1 MTKSIGIRLA
11 DGSFYPI
18 LEDGKPQKK
27 ILELTTVSPNQ
38 EKILVHLYRSPDSTM
53 KDAEYMFSL
62 KIANLAPHTKG
73 VPTFPLTLML
83 DENNNLTADCS
94 DSESGATATRVYLPE
109 DQRNPTPDY
118 TVVNGNESSAESPAS
133 ETYDADTL
141 LPEITRDDEPQ
152 SPGIASQDTSDD
164 LFSLPQS
171 LKEFPSFTSSVSH
184 RANPEK
190 LDLPFL
196 DEQNPEDTVKAH
208 TTSTPDFDLPDFDE
222 KFFDTSDTAL
232 PTEAPETKDSS
243 TPDFDIP
250 DFDEKFFDT
259 SDTAL
264 PTEAPETKDS
274 STPDFD
280 LPDFDEKFFD
290 TPDTALPAEA
300 PETKDSSTPDFDLPD
315 FDEKFFDTPDTAL
328 PTEAPETKDSSTPDF
343 DLPDF
348 DEKFFDT
355 PDTALPT
362 ETPETKDSSAQNSS
376 SVNFDLPDF
385 DPPSTEK
392 DFTTDNFSIDDID
405 IPEFDSETKP
415 FEVQEDSLPDFTN
428 YELPDF
434 DEPQHST
441 DSLSQDFSPNYLTDS
456 LFDRNEESFYKDP
469 DEEDKRSAHK
479 LAVIICILCAIIC
492 LGALILITYIVPS
505 KLKSAE
511 NSQTTTTFAG
521 KNTVSETTENQAKEN
536 EIVIIETPS
545 VIPTIPE
552 ETDNKI
558 EFVQYKIK
566 WGDTL
571 WDLAET
577 YYNNPWLYKKIATA
591 NSIPDPDKIIAG
603 TTIVIPR

>member
-133 ETYDADTL
+133 ETHDTDTL
-141 LPEITRDDEPQ
+141 LPEIPQNDEPQ
-152 SPGIASQDTSDD
+152 SPGIVSQDTSDD

-171 LKEFPSFTSSVSH
+171 LKEFPSFTSSLSH

-196 DEQNPEDTVKAH
+196 DEQNPEDTVKSH
-208 TTSTPDFDLPDFDE
+208 TTSTPNFDLPDLDE

-232 PTEAPETKDSS
+232 PAETPETKASSAQDSS
-243 TPDFDIP
+243 
-250 DFDEKFFDT
+250 
-259 SDTAL
+259 
-264 PTEAPETKDS
+264 
-274 STPDFD
+274 PDFD
-280 LPDFDEKFFD
+280 LPNFDEKFFD
-290 TPDTALPAEA
+290 TPDTALPAET
-300 PETKDSSTPDFDLPD
+300 PETKDSSTQASSPNFDLPD
-315 FDEKFFDTPDTAL
+315 LDEKFFDTPDTAL
-328 PTEAPETKDSSTPDF
+328 PAETPEAKDSSAQDSSPDF
-343 DLPDF
+343 DLPDL

-355 PDTALPT
+355 PDTALST
-362 ETPETKDSSAQNSS
+362 EVPETKDSSTPDSS

-385 DPPSTEK
+385 DPPSTEN

-405 IPEFDSETKP
+405 IPEFGSETKP

-492 LGALILITYIVPS
+492 LGALILITYSVPS

-577 YYNNPWLYKKIATA
+577 YYNNPWLYKKIAAA

>member
-196 DEQNPEDTVKAH
+196 DEQNPEDTVKSH
-208 TTSTPDFDLPDFDE
+208 TTSAPDFDLPDFDEKFFDTPDTALSTEAPEIKDSSTPDFDLPDFDE
-222 KFFDTSDTAL
+222 KFFDTPDTAL
-232 PTEAPETKDSS
+232 STEAPEIKDSS
-243 TPDFDIP
+243 APDFDLP

-290 TPDTALPAEA
+290 TSDTALPAEA
-300 PETKDSSTPDFDLPD
+300 PETKGF
-315 FDEKFFDTPDTAL
+315 
-328 PTEAPETKDSSTPDF
+328 
-343 DLPDF
+343 
-348 DEKFFDT
+348 
-355 PDTALPT
+355 
-362 ETPETKDSSAQNSS
+362 SAQNSS

-577 YYNNPWLYKKIATA
+577 YYNNPWLYKKIAAA

>member
-133 ETYDADTL
+133 ETHDADTL

-152 SPGIASQDTSDD
+152 SPSIASQDTSDD

-208 TTSTPDFDLPDFDE
+208 TTSTPDFDLPDFDD
-222 KFFDTSDTAL
+222 KFFDTPDAAL

-243 TPDFDIP
+243 TPDFDLP

-264 PTEAPETKDS
+264 STEAPETKDS

-300 PETKDSSTPDFDLPD
+300 PETKGF
-315 FDEKFFDTPDTAL
+315 
-328 PTEAPETKDSSTPDF
+328 
-343 DLPDF
+343 
-348 DEKFFDT
+348 
-355 PDTALPT
+355 
-362 ETPETKDSSAQNSS
+362 SAQNSS

-434 DEPQHST
+434 DEPQRST

-577 YYNNPWLYKKIATA
+577 YYNNPWLYKKIAAA

>member
-1 MTKSIGIRLA
+1 MVIIIDISLITALVSLVASISSILFAVINNRRTNKKDDKDEG
-11 DGSFYPI
+11 I
-18 LEDGKPQKK
+18 LEGQ
-27 ILELTTVSPNQ
+27 ILTDIDYIKRELINQ
-38 EKILVHLYRSPDSTM
+38 
-53 KDAEYMFSL
+53 
-62 KIANLAPHTKG
+62 
-73 VPTFPLTLML
+73 
-83 DENNNLTADCS
+83 NNNLTADCS

-208 TTSTPDFDLPDFDE
+208 TTSAPDFDLPDFDD
-222 KFFDTSDTAL
+222 KFFDTPDTAL

-243 TPDFDIP
+243 TPDFDLP

-290 TPDTALPAEA
+290 TPDTAL
-300 PETKDSSTPDFDLPD
+300 S
-315 FDEKFFDTPDTAL
+315 
-328 PTEAPETKDSSTPDF
+328 TEA
-343 DLPDF
+343 
-348 DEKFFDT
+348 
-355 PDTALPT
+355 
-362 ETPETKDSSAQNSS
+362 PETKDSSAQNSS

-577 YYNNPWLYKKIATA
+577 YYNNPWLYKKIAAA